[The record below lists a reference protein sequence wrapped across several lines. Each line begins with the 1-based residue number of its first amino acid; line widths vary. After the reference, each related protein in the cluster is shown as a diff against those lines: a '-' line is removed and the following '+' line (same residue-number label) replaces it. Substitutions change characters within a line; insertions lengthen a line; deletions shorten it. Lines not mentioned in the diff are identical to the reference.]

1 MVMAPL
7 FILKDFRGHPQLAL
21 AGSIL
26 GSTVHSLSGAFVQ
39 PGQLAES
46 SSGSSPSLTSLDGSL
61 YQTKPAVLVTIRSV
75 GYMEAEILDLVG
87 SISLLPAYFGA
98 VCPSLPKP

>member
-1 MVMAPL
+1 MPL
-7 FILKDFRGHPQLAL
+7 G
-21 AGSIL
+21 
-26 GSTVHSLSGAFVQ
+26 GAFWGVQ
-39 PGQLAES
+39 YIRSRELLYSLGWKPGQLAES

-61 YQTKPAVLVTIRSV
+61 YQTKSAVLVTIRSV

-87 SISLLPAYFGA
+87 SISLPLAYFGA